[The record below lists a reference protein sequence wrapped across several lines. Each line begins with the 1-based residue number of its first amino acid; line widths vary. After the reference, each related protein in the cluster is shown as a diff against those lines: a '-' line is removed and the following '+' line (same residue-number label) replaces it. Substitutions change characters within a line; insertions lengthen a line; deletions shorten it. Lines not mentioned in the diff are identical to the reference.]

1 MSNLRTA
8 LGEGTAEHSQH
19 PWVAFTVGDSW
30 QAEKLHRQAALSGC
44 LERVSHAAGCKNNF
58 LSLMTNLKW
67 GTLDM
72 CTSTARMRARSGDLK
87 LGNVHLGWCAHSWL
101 VCAAVGTDFF
111 FFFCNAKMADLESD
125 QFAWNRNWPVFV
137 VTPKVCSW
145 SRLSRNWHL
154 RGILL
159 QRTGGLCLREKKNQ
173 KKTPSTLTTL

>member
-19 PWVAFTVGDSW
+19 PRVAFTFGDSW

-44 LERVSHAAGCKNNF
+44 LERVSHTAGCKNNF
-58 LSLMTNLKW
+58 LSLMTNLKR

-72 CTSTARMRARSGDLK
+72 CTGTARMCARSGDLK

-101 VCAAVGTDFF
+101 VCAAVGADFF

-125 QFAWNRNWPVFV
+125 HFVWNRNWPRFCGYTQSLQLIQVIQELTFERNSLTASRRFV
-137 VTPKVCSW
+137 S
-145 SRLSRNWHL
+145 
-154 RGILL
+154 
-159 QRTGGLCLREKKNQ
+159 QRKNKKQ
-173 KKTPSTLTTL
+173 KNPPL